1 MKRLLAVSA
10 VALAIALPPTVGC
23 GRIEGE
29 AAGPSDGRKPGAAG
43 RASDFTARDIE
54 GKTIHLSDYLGK
66 QAVLLD
72 FCATWCQPCLAELG
86 HLRRLYAK
94 EKPRGFTVLAIA
106 MDSSDTVAEV
116 PAWAHRNNLDFPVL
130 LDEDSHIAGVYN
142 PKKSAPLT
150 VLIDKKGDIVYVHDG
165 YNAGDEVS
173 LEQHVA
179 KALEAAPV
187 DAVDAGAAP
196 K

>member
-1 MKRLLAVSA
+1 MRVAFPRTALL
-10 VALAIALPPTVGC
+10 VALAGVALSLGAC
-23 GRIEGE
+23 ARIEGQ
-29 AAGPSDGRKPGAAG
+29 AGSPGAAATGG
-43 RASDFTARDIE
+43 RAPDFTARDID
-54 GKTIHLSDYLGK
+54 GKTVRLSDFLGK

-72 FCATWCQPCLAELG
+72 FCATWCQPCLAELS

-94 EKPRGFTVLAIA
+94 ERARGFVVLAIA

-116 PAWAHRNNLDFPVL
+116 PAWARRNNIDFPVL

-150 VLIDKKGDIVYVHDG
+150 VLIDKKGDVVYVHDG
-165 YNAGDEVS
+165 YNPGDEVS
-173 LEQHVA
+173 LGEHVE
-179 KALEAAPV
+179 KVLT
-187 DAVDAGAAP
+187 AVDAGAPP